1 MTVKAAVRRMRR
13 REKGQETGKHPLL
26 TNCRHNGTGFYALK
40 YLSVGSTRAR

>member
-1 MTVKAAVRRMRR
+1 MMVKAAVRRMR

-26 TNCRHNGTGFYALK
+26 TNCRHDGTGFYALK